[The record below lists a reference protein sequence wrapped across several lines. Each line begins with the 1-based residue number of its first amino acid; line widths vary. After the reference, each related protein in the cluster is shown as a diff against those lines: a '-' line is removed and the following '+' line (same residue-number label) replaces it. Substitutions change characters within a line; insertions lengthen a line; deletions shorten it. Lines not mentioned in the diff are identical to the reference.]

1 MAQGNSATVRI
12 YMARIV
18 GDAKLS
24 ENGEGLRGESFI
36 QFDDVHLADRQVCF
50 RKQLPGGRDWTHAH
64 DSRRDAR
71 GRGSEDTR
79 FRRQTVSLGSR
90 F

>member
-12 YMARIV
+12 YMACIV

-36 QFDDVHLADRQVCF
+36 QFDDIHLADRQARF
-50 RKQLPGGRDWTHAH
+50 RKELPGGRDWAHAH
-64 DSRRDAR
+64 DSRRDSG
-71 GRGSEDTR
+71 GRRSEDTR
-79 FRRQTVSLGSR
+79 FRRETVVLGS
-90 F
+90 